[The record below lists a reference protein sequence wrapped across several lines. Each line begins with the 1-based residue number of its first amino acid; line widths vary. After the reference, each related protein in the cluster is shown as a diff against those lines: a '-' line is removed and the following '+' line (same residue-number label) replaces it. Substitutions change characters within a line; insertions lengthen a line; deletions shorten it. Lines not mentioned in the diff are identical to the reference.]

1 MRAGFWYSIV
11 LYVLAVVPTWLV
23 VVHPRDSLAEKLF
36 APLPEHQCIVIYVLG
51 MLATFVYSAPA
62 WGRTKAHAIGANVTI
77 AIPRGCLLKVAGW
90 SMVAS
95 VYHLEPWYIG
105 TIFGLFLLGAATTKD
120 FSDMEGDRIAGCY
133 TLPIRYGV
141 RRAAYMISPF
151 FVLPWLL
158 VPIGAFFTNPWDP
171 AHTILT
177 GHRVL
182 LAILGAILAAWGAY
196 TAYLL
201 VRNPDDLARV
211 ENHPSWT
218 HMYLMMM
225 AAQIG
230 FAVAYLVPHHT

>member
-1 MRAGFWYSIV
+1 MLQTLVSHNDDIRSLVEKGYSI
-11 LYVLAVVPTWLV
+11 AFDSTNHLV
-23 VVHPRDSLAEKLF
+23 IRDIPYLDIEGKL
-36 APLPEHQCIVIYVLG
+36 
-51 MLATFVYSAPA
+51 
-62 WGRTKAHAIGANVTI
+62 K
-77 AIPRGCLLKVAGW
+77 
-90 SMVAS
+90 
-95 VYHLEPWYIG
+95 
-105 TIFGLFLLGAATTKD
+105 
-120 FSDMEGDRIAGCY
+120 
-133 TLPIRYGV
+133 
-141 RRAAYMISPF
+141 
-151 FVLPWLL
+151 
-158 VPIGAFFTNPWDP
+158 IGAFVTNPWDP